1 MSIDIDKDK
10 EITKHPGGRPTK
22 YKPEYCEQVYKLCLL
37 GATDSEIADFFEV
50 DERTINNWKI
60 SYPEFFQSIKNGK
73 EKADADVAN
82 SLYNRA
88 KGYEQEVVKVFQF
101 QGQPIVVPV
110 TEKVAPDTGAAIFWL
125 KNRHPKRWRDRVEHT
140 GADGGPIA
148 IADIS
153 DDEKLALIQRVA
165 GAEKDGE

>member
-1 MSIDIDKDK
+1 MSKDK
-10 EITKHPGGRPTK
+10 EVNKGGRPTK
-22 YKPEYCEQVYKLCLL
+22 YKPEYAELAFNYCLL
-37 GATDSEIADFFEV
+37 GATDEEMANFFEISV
-50 DERTINNWKI
+50 ATLYNWKND
-60 SYPEFFQSIKNGK
+60 YPEFLEAIKNGK
-73 EKADADVAN
+73 EKADAEVAK

-165 GAEKDGE
+165 GGADKDGE